1 MPQLWNDFNNSYL
14 KNRLKR
20 PEYWN
25 FEPDQ
30 AFGANMVHGSENI
43 NPWANRDASNAKFGV
58 LGKPGQVFQ
67 GPPSG
72 VPGAIPGLNIGQN
85 IGGQSS
91 TFGQLLGQ
99 TGALGGNYL
108 AGQVAKPGAE
118 WLRGLFDRPEDLTG
132 AGEILN
138 RADIAEALSGMGGVP
153 DLTGAGEALRG
164 ADLAGAGV
172 ERLGEGFKFA
182 APDPYSMA
190 AAIAPTG
197 IEALTG
203 SRTAGNVAGAAA
215 STGIAGAQGFM
226 NPVSDLAAL
235 YNLFKMFRGFF

>member
-20 PEYWN
+20 PEFWN

-91 TFGQLLGQ
+91 TFGQLLG
-99 TGALGGNYL
+99 TAGGVGSNYM
-108 AGQVAKPGAE
+108 AGQLAKPGA
-118 WLRGLFDRPEDLTG
+118 
-132 AGEILN
+132 
-138 RADIAEALSGMGGVP
+138 V
-153 DLTGAGEALRG
+153 
-164 ADLAGAGV
+164 V
-172 ERLGEGFKFA
+172 EEL
-182 APDPYSMA
+182 
-190 AAIAPTG
+190 
-197 IEALTG
+197 
-203 SRTAGNVAGAAA
+203 V
-215 STGIAGAQGFM
+215 
-226 NPVSDLAAL
+226 
-235 YNLFKMFRGFF
+235 